1 MSLKLKSPTGKP
13 LSRKKK
19 LLHAA
24 GTACYI
30 MFHFGWKRLFK
41 RIHLKYLQY
50 KVRRIR
56 PADFRKLIDP
66 GPSQLLR
73 QKQLVSQMKA
83 ACRFG
88 IFFDASGCSFQD
100 LARLHDSLMDQTFPD
115 WSLIVFGGSFD
126 DLPEKTEAG
135 PSNAGFPLSTMLA
148 DRRFTH
154 YIIVRPD
161 TVLTPDALFEFAG
174 CCQRQPEI
182 TFIYS
187 DDFYYERDPDVPFH
201 YHFKPDFAPVSFRSM
216 NYIGLSFCIART
228 ALDSLPGLEGIPV
241 SSVSSELIFRVIERH
256 LPAAHIPRP
265 LFGYRRKDTG
275 TDPVLLQSAHSP
287 DESGSLRR
295 HLERSGIA
303 AETEQLPELPVF
315 RIRYRL
321 KDRPLVSI
329 LIPNRDHADLLK
341 NCIDS
346 ILTRSSYRNFEIVI
360 LENCST
366 APETEAYYREL
377 EKIPEIRLIRCPSEE
392 MFNYSQLNNYG
403 IQFCRGEYIVFLN
416 NDVEVITPAWL
427 EEMLMFAQQ
436 EEIGAVGVK
445 LFFPDHKIQ
454 HGGVLVGF
462 MGAAEHLFL
471 LSEPDQ
477 SGYAGQLLYARN
489 CSAVTFA
496 CCMIRKSLLETL
508 PLDEDFALSFG
519 DVDCCLQLL
528 AHGYQIVWTPFAE
541 LFHHESSS
549 RGYDESPEKS
559 LRLQHEICLMQRK
572 WHDFLMRGDP
582 FYNPNLSL
590 VSTVSDF
597 RHPSENQ
604 LIRALLDDFDLA

>member
-1 MSLKLKSPTGKP
+1 MDLKSKLPAGKT

-19 LLHAA
+19 LFQAA

-30 MFHFGWKRLFK
+30 MLHFGWNRLVK

-50 KVRRIR
+50 KVRKIR
-56 PADFRKLIDP
+56 PSDYRKMIGP
-66 GPSQLLR
+66 GASQLLR
-73 QKQLVSQMKA
+73 QQQLASRMKVS
-83 ACRFG
+83 CRFG
-88 IFFDASGCSFQD
+88 IFFDASGSSPEDF
-100 LARLHDSLMDQTFPD
+100 ARLHDSLMRQSFPD
-115 WSLIVFGGSFD
+115 WSLIVLGGSFP

-135 PSNAGFPLSTMLA
+135 PQNSGFPLSVMLT

-154 YIIVRPD
+154 FMIVRPD
-161 TVLTPDALFEFAG
+161 TVLAPDALFEFAG
-174 CCQRQPEI
+174 FCQRHPEI
-182 TFIYS
+182 PFIYS
-187 DDFYYERDPDVPFH
+187 DDFYFEKTPSLPFH

-216 NYIGLSFCIART
+216 NYIGLSVCFARS
-228 ALDSLPGLEGIPV
+228 ALVSDSGLEGIPV
-241 SSVSSELIFRVIERH
+241 SAVSSELIFGLIEQH
-256 LPAAHIPRP
+256 LPAGHIPRP

-275 TDPVLLQSAHSP
+275 IDPVLARSAHSP
-287 DESGSLRR
+287 DEIGSLRR

-303 AETEQLPELPVF
+303 AEAEQLPDLPVF
-315 RIRYRL
+315 RLHYLL
-321 KDRPLVSI
+321 KDHPLVSI

-341 NCIDS
+341 NCINS

-360 LENCST
+360 LENRST
-366 APETEAYYREL
+366 APETAAYYREL
-377 EKIPEIRLIRCPSEE
+377 EKLPGIRIIRCPSEE
-392 MFNYSQLNNYG
+392 MFNYSRLNNYG

-416 NDVEVITPAWL
+416 NDIEVITPAWL
-427 EEMLMFAQQ
+427 EEMLMFSQQ

-445 LFFPDHKIQ
+445 LYFPDHKIQ

-471 LSEPDQ
+471 LSDPDQ
-477 SGYAGQLLYARN
+477 PGYAGQLLYARN

-496 CCMIRKSLLETL
+496 CCMVRKSVLDSFR
-508 PLDEDFALSFG
+508 LDEDFALSFG

-528 AHGYQIVWTPFAE
+528 SHGYQIVWTPFAE

-572 WHDFLMRGDP
+572 WHDFLLQGDP

-604 LIRALLDDFDLA
+604 LIQALLDDFKGA